1 MSNKSIRIQTTP
13 GGTDKY
19 VTVKL
24 ENDVDFFEILSLKI
38 SQKDLYG
45 TFNADYGVIVGRV
58 IANGGIGIP
67 NAKVSVFIPITDED
81 KSNPEI
87 TAIYPYT
94 SPRDKNLDGVKY
106 NLLPRVAVN
115 NPFLVIGSYAP
126 AVPVG
131 TFPTKEEV
139 TTNST
144 YLEVYEKYY
153 KFTTV
158 TNQSGDYMIFGAPI
172 GIQTVHMSVDVTD
185 IGQYS
190 MTPAT
195 MISQLGYSPQL
206 FADNKVKFTTDLDNM
221 PNVDTQNISVD
232 VRPFW
237 GDSENF
243 EIGITRQDFKIR
255 ATLVTSVTVFG
266 AGFTDNYDAVWGLDS
281 FFGNRDDSATAMSIN
296 RSMEAEG
303 STRNEGVKFNTGIA
317 SRRNAPFK
325 IEVYTIPN
333 RISDADVAS
342 GNFDTQNDIVKMETN
357 EYSEILE
364 DGMFIITLPC
374 NRTKKIV
381 DEFGNLIPT
390 TDNDPNGIFTEFYGM
405 FIIDYGVDTT
415 MFNNPVNKPRDQ
427 RERSDRARL
436 KIPQNR
442 LGTVAIDST
451 FTSERPGTI
460 AGKTVEQ
467 RQALNENWRKEVF
480 KFSGGKLY
488 SVAKY
493 NAVSFETL
501 ADGWSSNNIG
511 NNIWRNAGN
520 VASLTTTD
528 DAEGF
533 AYNAT
538 ATYAK
543 IGNGGDETLN
553 NRPVFGAEWLNFCLY
568 FPQIYNYTSGVFDTT
583 RLLSSDFGSAT
594 DMTIKNPYRV
604 VGFRT
609 DLSYFLRSDIH
620 RSTFIEVPPADLVN
634 IIQTVPDQKGFTS
647 QQLTTPPL
655 TGTYPGTTGTKY
667 FFKGLKE
674 ANIIEFLQQNGI
686 IAA

>member
-1 MSNKSIRIQTTP
+1 MSNKSIRIPTTP

-19 VTVKL
+19 VTLKL
-24 ENDVDFFEILSLKI
+24 ENDIDFFEILSLKI
-38 SQKDLYG
+38 SQKDLYA

-67 NAKVSVFIPITDED
+67 NAKISVFIPISEED
-81 KSNPEI
+81 RSNPEI
-87 TAIYPYT
+87 SSIYPYT
-94 SPRDKNLDGVKY
+94 SPRDKNIDGVKY

-115 NPFLVIGSYAP
+115 NPFLVTGSYAP

-131 TFPTKEEV
+131 TFPTKEEI

-158 TNQSGDYMIFGAPI
+158 TNQAGDYMIFGAPV
-172 GIQTVHMSVDVTD
+172 GIQTVHMSVDITD

-195 MISQLGYSPQL
+195 MVSQLGYSPQL
-206 FADNKVKFTTDLDNM
+206 FSNNKIKFTTDLDNL
-221 PNVDTQNISVD
+221 PNVDIQNISVD
-232 VRPFW
+232 VKPFW
-237 GDSENF
+237 GDSENY

-266 AGFTDNYDAVWGLDS
+266 AGFTDGFDAVWGLDS

-296 RSMEAEG
+296 RSMEADG

-333 RISDADVAS
+333 TISEAQVNS
-342 GNFDTQNDIVKMETN
+342 GNFDTQTDIIKLESTQ
-357 EYSEILE
+357 YSEILE
-364 DGMFIITLPC
+364 DGLFLITLPC
-374 NRTKKIV
+374 NRNKKVV
-381 DEFGNLIPT
+381 DEFGNLVPT
-390 TDNDPNGIFTEFYGM
+390 TEDDPNGIFTEFYGM
-405 FIIDYGVDTT
+405 FIIDYGPETT

-427 RERSDRARL
+427 RERSDRGRL
-436 KIPQNR
+436 KIPQTAP
-442 LGTVAIDST
+442 LDQT
-451 FTSERPGTI
+451 FTSERGGEPGPTY
-460 AGKTVEQ
+460 
-467 RQALNENWRKEVF
+467 NERWRKQVF
-480 KFSGGKLY
+480 KFTGGKLY

-493 NAVSFETL
+493 NPVSFETL
-501 ADGWSSNNIG
+501 AIGQDLNNIG
-511 NNIWRNAGN
+511 NNIWRNVGN
-520 VASLTTTD
+520 LASLSVED
-528 DAEGF
+528 DDIGF

-543 IGNGGDETLN
+543 IGNGGDETLS

-568 FPQIYNYTSGVFDTT
+568 FPQIYNYTSGVFDVT
-583 RLLSSDFGSAT
+583 RLLSSDFGSGT
-594 DMTIKNPYRV
+594 DMTIRNPYRV

-609 DLSYFLRSDIH
+609 DTSYFLRSDYH
-620 RSTFIEVPPADLVN
+620 KSTFIEVPIADLVS
-634 IIQTVPDQKGFTS
+634 IIQNVPNKKGFTS
-647 QQLTTPPL
+647 ADPGFSGAPL
-655 TGTYPGTTGTKY
+655 TGNYPGNGSTKY

-674 ANIIEFLQQNGI
+674 ADVIAFLQENGV